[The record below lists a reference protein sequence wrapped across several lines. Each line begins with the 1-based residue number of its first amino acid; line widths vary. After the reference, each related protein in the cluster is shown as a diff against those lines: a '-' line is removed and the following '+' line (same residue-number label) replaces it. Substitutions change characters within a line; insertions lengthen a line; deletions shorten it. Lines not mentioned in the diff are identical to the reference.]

1 MVDRADGDVAAGR
14 QGGGDGKHQGE
25 TSLLTPNLFSSDAKS
40 LLIDRVGLPHN
51 VRSERQLTAAPP
63 NVGLFLP

>member
-40 LLIDRVGLPHN
+40 LLI
-51 VRSERQLTAAPP
+51 
-63 NVGLFLP
+63 